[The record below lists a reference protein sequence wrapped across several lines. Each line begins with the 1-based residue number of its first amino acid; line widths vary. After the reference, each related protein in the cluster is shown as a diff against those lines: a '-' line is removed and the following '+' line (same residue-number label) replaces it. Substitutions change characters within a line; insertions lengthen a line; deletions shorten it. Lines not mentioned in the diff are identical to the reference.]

1 MASPAAIII
10 NIIII
15 TTIAI
20 TIIMII
26 ISIIIIISN
35 IIVIIIAIFLMMVS
49 LWLSG
54 GAVTAQD
61 VLIKQH
67 QKHLSPA
74 VVHFHRVD
82 GNVSTLHA
90 LCILLAG

>member
-26 ISIIIIISN
+26 ISIIIISN